1 MKQKTA
7 VLIYDQFC
15 NFEISVALATLA
27 WHDKK
32 IDVFAKTPAGVTS
45 EEGLRVLPDKTIAE
59 LEADAYDILLLP
71 GASDIRSAAED
82 DAVIDFIRQ
91 FDGKIIGAISIAPIL
106 LVKADMLS
114 GRPFMI
120 GADREGLLAEGY
132 RAEELERMLDWND
145 CIEQPPAEGYLVSD
159 KIVTSV
165 SFNFVKFGLQFS
177 RMLGIDISP
186 ASFGF

>member
-1 MKQKTA
+1 MKRKTA

-59 LEADAYDILLLP
+59 LEADAYDSLLLP
-71 GASDIRSAAED
+71 GAADLRSAVED

-106 LVKADMLS
+106 LVKAGMLS

-132 RAEELERMLDWND
+132 RPEELERMLDWNA
-145 CIEQPPAEGYLVSD
+145 CIEHPPAEGYLVSD

-186 ASFGF
+186 ESFGI